1 MPGIAQKPRNAASN
15 GEGFSQQPARKELDP
30 PGAGKPH
37 KDLNKG
43 MNLLIVY
50 ISGRPLRPL
59 LGELTAQDT
68 CGSQVG
74 QAGRDPRGI
83 NQDSSGTVGL
93 NAGSPVLNPSCGASF
108 ELHTDPARQVLDY
121 SPPFFQTR
129 KATLVIL
136 VTVYSE
142 HSINTGGKSD
152 HLS

>member
-1 MPGIAQKPRNAASN
+1 
-15 GEGFSQQPARKELDP
+15 
-30 PGAGKPH
+30 
-37 KDLNKG
+37 

-74 QAGRDPRGI
+74 QAGRDPRGVS
-83 NQDSSGTVGL
+83 QDSSGTVGS
-93 NAGSPVLNPSCGASF
+93 NAGSPVLNPSRRAANSF
-108 ELHTDPARQVLDY
+108 ECHTDPARQVLDY
-121 SPPFFQTR
+121 PSPFFFQTR
-129 KATLVIL
+129 KATLVTL
-136 VTVYSE
+136 VTVHSK